1 MNRFLDIDLNN
12 KRFPPNYD
20 YRNQSLLPLEH
31 ALEPIVPRI
40 DHLRQYIQEALEK
53 CHFPS
58 EHDLT
63 HDQSASIYLYTME
76 WGAHSLYRLL
86 NKDLQSE
93 DPSALIPWYNYLK
106 LFEIAL
112 TKLPT
117 EKKRLWRGTKDDVNK
132 NFIKDSEI
140 IWRSVSSC
148 ATTLNI
154 IKEFLGNDTN
164 ATFFMIEAVTGR
176 NLSGYTKYPGENE
189 VLLGPGT
196 RLRAESDNLK
206 ISDGLKVVHLVEI
219 TDNNNET
226 LPAAMNMISIKSK
239 SGSSGYISIKNTYFH
254 NQSE

>member
-12 KRFPPNYD
+12 KRVPPNYN
-20 YRNQSLLPLEH
+20 YRNQSLLSLEH
-31 ALEPIVPRI
+31 ALKPIVPRI
-40 DHLRQYIQEALEK
+40 DHLRQYIKEALEK

-76 WGAHSLYRLL
+76 RGVYSLYQSL
-86 NKDLQSE
+86 NNDLRSE
-93 DPSALIPWYNYLK
+93 DPSALAPWFNYLK

-112 TKLPT
+112 AKLPK
-117 EKKRLWRGTKDDVNK
+117 EKKFLWCGTKDDVNK
-132 NFIKDSEI
+132 NFIKGSEI

-148 ATTLNI
+148 STTLNV
-154 IKEFLGNDTN
+154 IKKILGNNKN

-196 RLRAESDNLK
+196 RLSVESNDLE

-226 LPAAMNMISIKSK
+226 LPAIMNTISIKSK
-239 SGSSGYISIKNTYFH
+239 AGSSGYISIKNTYFQD
-254 NQSE
+254 QSE

>member
-1 MNRFLDIDLNN
+1 MHRFLDIDLND
-12 KRFPPNYD
+12 KRIPPNYG
-20 YRNQSLLPLEH
+20 YRNQSLVSLEH

-40 DHLRQYIQEALEK
+40 DHLHQYIKEALEK

-76 WGAHSLYRLL
+76 WGAQSLYRLL

-93 DPSALIPWYNYLK
+93 DPSVLTPWFDYLK

-117 EKKRLWRGTKDDVNK
+117 EKKRLWCGTNDNVNK
-132 NFIKDSEI
+132 NFIKGSEI

-148 ATTLNI
+148 STTLNI
-154 IKEFLGNDTN
+154 IKDFLDNDTN
-164 ATFFMIEAVTGR
+164 ATFFMIKAVNGR
-176 NLSGYTKYPGENE
+176 NLSGYTKYPDEEE

-196 RLRAESDNLK
+196 RLSVKNDDLELD
-206 ISDGLKVVHLVEI
+206 DGLKVVHLVEI
-219 TDNNNET
+219 TDNNNEP
-226 LPAAMNMISIKSK
+226 LPATINTISKTSK
-239 SGSSGYISIKNTYFH
+239 SGNSEYISIKNTYSH
-254 NQSE
+254 DKSE